1 MQYKFNKDMV
11 ALGVEEGASVIAA
24 LSGGIDS
31 MIMLML
37 LKNSNLD
44 LKLCA
49 AHVNFHLRGDE
60 SNEDE
65 RFVTDWC
72 RANDIPLFIK
82 HSDTY
87 QYAKENRL
95 SVEMAAREI
104 RYNWFFEL
112 AEQNGANYIAI
123 AHNANDNAETLLLN
137 ITRGCGL
144 EGCTAIKESRAVN
157 DNLKIVR
164 PLLTFTR
171 ENIEHC
177 ARNLGIPFRTDS
189 TNSDTKFSRNR
200 IRHVVL
206 PALEQINP
214 SAVRQLNR
222 SISYLASANRLLQ
235 SVLKEQEMFV
245 SDECTKM
252 QDNTGYAHYPA
263 NRYLVKAIDIE
274 RLQTL
279 MEPKLLLHNIL
290 SRYGF
295 TPAQQ
300 DKLSSSIGIDKPV
313 SFISDN
319 YLLQKERGVVK
330 IYSKE
335 VEKMPKEIKLSSS
348 FFGTIQYSDLAICIN
363 QKECNSCKVKGERLQ
378 GEYVKLTIDKE
389 LIGESLSISTAQ
401 PGDRMRPFGMRGM
414 KKVADILSD
423 LKVDLPNK
431 KFIPV
436 IKNKDEKIVALAG
449 IMLDDSFKVTS
460 STRNIIEFIVY
471 SL

>member
-1 MQYKFNKDMV
+1 MQYKFNKNLV
-11 ALGVEEGASVIAA
+11 ALGIEEGASVIAA

-37 LKNSNLD
+37 LKNSNMD

-49 AHVNFHLRGDE
+49 AHVNFHLRGEE

-72 RANDIPLFIK
+72 RVNDIPLFVK
-82 HSDTY
+82 QSDTY
-87 QYAKENRL
+87 QYAKKHKL

-144 EGCTAIKESRAVN
+144 EGCTSIKESRAVN

-164 PLLTFTR
+164 PLLAFTR
-171 ENIEHC
+171 EDIEHC

-200 IRHVVL
+200 IRHIVL
-206 PALEQINP
+206 PALQQINS
-214 SAVRQLNR
+214 SAVKQINR
-222 SISYLASANRLLQ
+222 SISYLTSANRLLQ
-235 SVLKEQEMFV
+235 SVLKEQEAFV
-245 SDECTKM
+245 SNNCTKM
-252 QDNTGYAHYPA
+252 LNNTGYAHYPA
-263 NRYLVKAIDIE
+263 NRYLVKAIDIDK
-274 RLQTL
+274 LQTL
-279 MEPKLLLHNIL
+279 TEPELLLHNIL
-290 SRYGF
+290 SRYRF
-295 TPAQQ
+295 TSAQQ

-313 SFISDN
+313 SFISDD
-319 YLLQKERGVVK
+319 YLLQKERGTIK
-330 IYSKE
+330 IYSKD
-335 VEKMPKEIKLSSS
+335 VEKMPKEIKLGSS
-348 FFGTIQYSDLAICIN
+348 FSGTVQYADLVICIN
-363 QKECNSCKVKGERLQ
+363 QIECKSCKVKGERLQ
-378 GEYVKLTIDKE
+378 GGYVKLIMDKD
-389 LIGESLSISTAQ
+389 LIGESLSISSAQ

-460 STRNIIEFIVY
+460 STRNVIEFIVN